1 MEKTPSEKLTARI
14 IELLSLDDNTTR
26 FKDAGDEKIVFSY
39 CKNYHITHEEV
50 TTTTLEEVEEAY
62 QGEFDN
68 MTRFAEQLV
77 DDCGMLSEMPD
88 NLQMYFDYEK
98 FGRDLVWSGDYWF
111 DEDNGFVFRSM

>member
-1 MEKTPSEKLTARI
+1 MEKTESEKLLARI
-14 IELLSLDDNTTR
+14 IELLSLDDNKTR
-26 FKDAGDEKIVFSY
+26 FGEGDEKIVFSY
-39 CKNYHITHEEV
+39 CKNYHITRDEIN
-50 TTTTLEEVEEAY
+50 TDTLNDIEEAY
-62 QGEFDN
+62 QGEFAN

-88 NLQMYFDYEK
+88 NLQIYFDYEK